1 MVKIKPCR
9 REKDR
14 KTSEKNAALAVLG
27 DANSFEQDDY
37 QSRQSIAAQF
47 EAPVRKNAL
56 QVKKEV
62 EMEEKGNAGKRKT
75 WEVPAFLRKQKK

>member
-56 QVKKEV
+56 QVKRRLKWR
-62 EMEEKGNAGKRKT
+62 KRNAGKRKA